1 MVISVR
7 ECTSTEF
14 LNHEVNLEH
23 SIRVAWKNSLSRNHS
38 NSDVLPIL
46 NIFSCQLE
54 NDENIRILAK
64 GNDLTFEFQG
74 DSNTSQDKKA
84 PPEIYECTRTSV
96 NSDIADER
104 ALNDVSAPPPA
115 MALVATMLTDF
126 PNPPIETVIP
136 VLTETTAPH
145 NVPVEFPS
153 STSSFFKGCKKQL
166 GEPRRPLPRYQ
177 TVSMLEAMKGPDSWP
192 TSMSVSNLTMGRMKK
207 ENAWDMPIK
216 KNFPMSEDDAL
227 KNLDTFFKN
236 GFHRDEKERSRADI
250 KWSTSKLSVLHLRIG
265 TLSPNELF

>member
-145 NVPVEFPS
+145 NIPVEVPS
-153 STSSFFKGCKKQL
+153 STSTL
-166 GEPRRPLPRYQ
+166 IE
-177 TVSMLEAMKGPDSWP
+177 VSEMLSETNK
-192 TSMSVSNLTMGRMKK
+192 TMKK
-207 ENAWDMPIK
+207 RSFNDAEVSAAASAWAVGRDSNDPQGDTKAEEVDRHCKIRFVERLSNVIAETEVDNEPKETIPITTPDGT
-216 KNFPMSEDDAL
+216 N
-227 KNLDTFFKN
+227 
-236 GFHRDEKERSRADI
+236 I
-250 KWSTSKLSVLHLRIG
+250 STPDGKIHLFR
-265 TLSPNELF
+265 F